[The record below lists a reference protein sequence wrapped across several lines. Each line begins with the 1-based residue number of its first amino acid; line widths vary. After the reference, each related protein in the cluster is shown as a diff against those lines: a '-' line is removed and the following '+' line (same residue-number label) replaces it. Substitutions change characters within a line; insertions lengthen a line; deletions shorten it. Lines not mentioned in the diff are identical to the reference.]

1 MATSAFGA
9 SSIDLSE
16 AKILVLEPQKKIMTN
31 AADMLAD
38 EIEKRTRI
46 TLDIVTKMPGD
57 DQTVIVIGNKYKL
70 ARKLLEAPSNT
81 AIPEKMDAYSIWID
95 KSQRTSATICI
106 AGFDDRGTLFAAG
119 RLLRVLDMSRDS
131 VKLKN
136 DTAIATAPEIILRGH
151 QIGYRPKT
159 NSYDAWDL
167 SMWEQYYRDMIVF
180 GMNAVELI
188 PPRSDDDDN
197 SPHFPK
203 PKLEMMRLM
212 SQLAKDY
219 GLDLWIWFPALDED
233 YTDKA
238 TVDAASKEWGEVFR
252 TLPKINVVFV
262 PGGDPGDTHPNV
274 LFPFLEKQKK
284 LLNKY
289 HPNAQLWMSPQG
301 FDWESH
307 REDWMDIFIDIMQ
320 NQQPEWLDGIVFG
333 PQVRMSL
340 PKLRSQIPEKY
351 PIRRYPDITHCRSS
365 QYADP
370 DWDIA
375 YRSTLG
381 REPINPRP
389 RAYAKIFRDLEKY
402 SMGFITYSEGCNDD
416 FNKVLWNCLGWD
428 KDMKVEDIAREY
440 SRYFISNRYE
450 EKFAKGIL
458 GLEENW
464 QGKTIENENSYAVL
478 ELFQD
483 MEANATPQELLN
495 WRFQQGLY
503 RAYYDAYIKQR
514 LMYETQIAQQAK
526 AILASVGEDYSEKAV
541 KEVQAILDKADNET
555 VAQNLRARVF
565 ELAEALYQ
573 SIRMQLSVKKYHAI
587 QINRGANLDEIDKP
601 LAGLREV
608 RIELEQ
614 MRGLRDH
621 ELGIGLVEQ
630 FYSTSGFEHP
640 EGDEVKLL
648 FDIDHDWGD
657 DRGNDWSARW
667 YGYIEGPV
675 TGEVTFSAQAR
686 DEFCLTIGKTVV
698 IDGLGGNSTRDGK
711 IRMVQ
716 GKKVPIKLELSGDK
730 GKALLRLYWQWPGK
744 PKQIV
749 PGSSLSHSPGMISR
763 K

>member
-1 MATSAFGA
+1 
-9 SSIDLSE
+9 
-16 AKILVLEPQKKIMTN
+16 
-31 AADMLAD
+31 
-38 EIEKRTRI
+38 
-46 TLDIVTKMPGD
+46 
-57 DQTVIVIGNKYKL
+57 
-70 ARKLLEAPSNT
+70 
-81 AIPEKMDAYSIWID
+81 
-95 KSQRTSATICI
+95 
-106 AGFDDRGTLFAAG
+106 
-119 RLLRVLDMSRDS
+119 
-131 VKLKN
+131 
-136 DTAIATAPEIILRGH
+136 
-151 QIGYRPKT
+151 
-159 NSYDAWDL
+159 
-167 SMWEQYYRDMIVF
+167 
-180 GMNAVELI
+180 
-188 PPRSDDDDN
+188 
-197 SPHFPK
+197 
-203 PKLEMMRLM
+203 
-212 SQLAKDY
+212 
-219 GLDLWIWFPALDED
+219 
-233 YTDKA
+233 
-238 TVDAASKEWGEVFR
+238 
-252 TLPKINVVFV
+252 
-262 PGGDPGDTHPNV
+262 
-274 LFPFLEKQKK
+274 
-284 LLNKY
+284 
-289 HPNAQLWMSPQG
+289 
-301 FDWESH
+301 
-307 REDWMDIFIDIMQ
+307 
-320 NQQPEWLDGIVFG
+320 
-333 PQVRMSL
+333 
-340 PKLRSQIPEKY
+340 
-351 PIRRYPDITHCRSS
+351 
-365 QYADP
+365 
-370 DWDIA
+370 
-375 YRSTLG
+375 
-381 REPINPRP
+381 
-389 RAYAKIFRDLEKY
+389 
-402 SMGFITYSEGCNDD
+402 MGFITYSEGCNDD